1 MQRSRLKF
9 VLPQRKSFF
18 IIVIYQQNSILKVT
32 EAVRQKLETATRLPE
47 VVAPEAVAGHWALR
61 ASLNRQPVHRH
72 LLAHFVRKER
82 KQRRPACDSS
92 AGRQ

>member
-1 MQRSRLKF
+1 MQQSRLKV

-92 AGRQ
+92 AGGQ